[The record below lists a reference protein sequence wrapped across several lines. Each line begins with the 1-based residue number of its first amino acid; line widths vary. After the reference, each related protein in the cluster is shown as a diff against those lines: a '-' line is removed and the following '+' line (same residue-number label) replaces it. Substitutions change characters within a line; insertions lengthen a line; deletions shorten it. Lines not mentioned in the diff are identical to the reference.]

1 MPSLSDKKR
10 IEAWI
15 LNAAREAGV
24 PVPNGEIPG
33 EEPDFRFEAGPL
45 GIELSELVRPALS
58 NQGILPVEEAAFHSE
73 VARLAEEVYYRMPDT
88 KPVKVGLYFR
98 NAGGKRRDKRQ
109 LAKTVAEFVKSK
121 ADQATPFAAFY
132 QFDAPEE
139 FVAITI
145 MAERAPWFNSESG
158 VVRFSEIQPQV
169 ADRISA
175 KNKLVRTYRANLP
188 EGAQVWLLLYTAVTV
203 PRSMPIPYG
212 VENWKF
218 PFDFDRVFWF
228 ASLER
233 NFVEIGR
240 VYRSDY

>member
-1 MPSLSDKKR
+1 
-10 IEAWI
+10 
-15 LNAAREAGV
+15 
-24 PVPNGEIPG
+24 
-33 EEPDFRFEAGPL
+33 
-45 GIELSELVRPALS
+45 
-58 NQGILPVEEAAFHSE
+58 
-73 VARLAEEVYYRMPDT
+73 
-88 KPVKVGLYFR
+88 
-98 NAGGKRRDKRQ
+98 
-109 LAKTVAEFVKSK
+109 
-121 ADQATPFAAFY
+121 
-132 QFDAPEE
+132 
-139 FVAITI
+139 

-158 VVRFSEIQPQV
+158 VVSFSEIQPQV

-233 NFVEIGR
+233 KFVEIGR
-240 VYRSDY
+240 V